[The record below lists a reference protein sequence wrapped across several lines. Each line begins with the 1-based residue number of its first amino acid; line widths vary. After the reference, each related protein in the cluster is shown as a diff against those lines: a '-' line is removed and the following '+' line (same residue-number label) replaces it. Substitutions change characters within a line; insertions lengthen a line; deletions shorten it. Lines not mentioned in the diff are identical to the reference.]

1 MAKEI
6 NWIKLRNEY
15 INGRASYR
23 DLAQKYGISARQ
35 IANRGKKENWV
46 ALRREKCS
54 EISTKLQ
61 QKTQEKILSKEAARL
76 DRLLSL
82 SDRLADL
89 LERAAEEADQ
99 YLVKDTAQMEIH
111 SRNPAGQATVMRTQS
126 TTLKTKQGPVD
137 KAGLKKLTA
146 ALKDIRDVQL
156 TDTGEDQLQKLDE
169 ILEKMGGNL

>member
-1 MAKEI
+1 MASEI

-15 INGRASYR
+15 INGKASYR
-23 DLAQKYGISARQ
+23 ELAQKYGVSARQ

-46 ALRREKCS
+46 QRRKEKCS
-54 EISTKLQ
+54 KISAKLQ
-61 QKTQEKILSKEAARL
+61 QKTEEKILSKEAARL
-76 DRLLSL
+76 DRILSL

-89 LERAAEEADQ
+89 LERAMEEADQ

-111 SRNPAGQATVMRTQS
+111 GRNPNGQSTVMRTQS

-137 KAGLKKLTA
+137 KAALKKMTA

-156 TDTGEDQLQKLDE
+156 TDTGEDQLKKLDE